1 MSEKKESSMMM
12 LARAIGGLN
21 IMEPPE
27 IPTNQPLLPRKFT
40 KSKLKD
46 IMEMSEMMAK
56 TYENNTRA
64 LVAKLNG
71 ATAMMTASER
81 LKLEFKRIE
90 HESKMFDLEEMN
102 TQAEVK
108 INISRAETAFY
119 EAKITKL
126 DYLRRTKEA
135 KEEGLDIED
144 EDRD

>member
-1 MSEKKESSMMM
+1 MGEKKESSMMM

-27 IPTNQPLLPRKFT
+27 IPTNQQLLPRKFT

-81 LKLEFKRIE
+81 LKLDFKRIE
-90 HESKMFDLEEMN
+90 HESKMLDLEEMN